1 MKLKNGIMNFVKGVF
16 VGVAN
21 IIPGVSGGTIAV
33 ILGIFDELIAAV
45 NRIRTQLKKS
55 LSLLIPIGLGAGVGI
70 LLFSKLIKYSL
81 EHFPAPTNLFFT
93 GLILGSIPFI
103 YKKATSK
110 DFRWGYA
117 VSLVLA
123 MGIVVL
129 FAVMKPP
136 ESGQIIR
143 ELTVGS
149 FFSILFSGLIA
160 AAAMVIPGVSGSF
173 VMILLGMYETVLTA
187 IDEMNVLILIP
198 LAIGV
203 LLGLIL
209 IVKLIAFVMDKFF
222 GYTYYAIL
230 GFILGS
236 LFGMFYNKE
245 LYETISFPIIASCI
259 VTLTAG
265 FFLAMAFSS
274 DKKQ

>member
-1 MKLKNGIMNFVKGVF
+1 MLFLCRLYF
-16 VGVAN
+16 ATPTF
-21 IIPGVSGGTIAV
+21 IIEP
-33 ILGIFDELIAAV
+33 
-45 NRIRTQLKKS
+45 
-55 LSLLIPIGLGAGVGI
+55 
-70 LLFSKLIKYSL
+70 
-81 EHFPAPTNLFFT
+81 LFFT

-149 FFSILFSGLIA
+149 FFSILFSGLI